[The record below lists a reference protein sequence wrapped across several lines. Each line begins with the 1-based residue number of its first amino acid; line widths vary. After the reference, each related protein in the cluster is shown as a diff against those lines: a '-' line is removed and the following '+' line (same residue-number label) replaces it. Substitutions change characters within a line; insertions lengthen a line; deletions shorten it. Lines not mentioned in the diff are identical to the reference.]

1 MKFLVGAKMDGF
13 GALFPIIR
21 VRTVISFYYVSI
33 SLDFYIL
40 TSLAV
45 VCLGVSDVDSM
56 RGP

>member
-1 MKFLVGAKMDGF
+1 MDGF